1 MHPCE
6 DVGVAGTE
14 NNYDMARKRKSIGG
28 RFNTVTSCISM
39 TLVLLLLGTVVFCT
53 LVAHDFSK
61 KMKENFMVEV
71 LLSDDIPNRDL
82 IALQTELRKKPY
94 ARLVGYLSKEKGTKE
109 MAEALQNGPVD
120 FEGFNPIPA
129 EFEIYLKADYAN
141 LDSLK
146 RYEPE
151 LRKNPYVVDV
161 VYPRD
166 AMESAGYYLPLL
178 GLVMVVIAV
187 LLLVISFALI
197 NNTIRMSVYAR
208 RMTIH
213 SMKLAGAKWG
223 FIRRPFVLRA
233 MGIGLIAAIIAGG
246 LLGLGIWQL
255 KVLDNVVSSL
265 ISPLTIT
272 ITLSVVF
279 CCGLLLTMC
288 CSWLSV
294 NRFLRMKGDEVMTK

>member
-1 MHPCE
+1 M
-6 DVGVAGTE
+6 GK
-14 NNYDMARKRKSIGG
+14 KRKSIGG

-53 LVAHDFSK
+53 LVARDFSK
-61 KMKENFMVEV
+61 QMKENFIVEV

-82 IALQTELRKKPY
+82 IALQTELRAKPY

-109 MAEALQNGPVD
+109 MAEALQNGPVEFD
-120 FEGFNPIPA
+120 GINPIPA
-129 EFEIYLKADYAN
+129 EFEVYLKADYAN

-151 LRKNPYVVDV
+151 LRKNPYVIDV

-166 AMESAGYYLPLL
+166 AMESAGYWLPLL
-178 GLVMVVIAV
+178 GLIMIVVAG

-223 FIRRPFVLRA
+223 FIRRPFILRA
-233 MGIGLIAAIIAGG
+233 MGTGLIAAILAGG
-246 LLGLGIWQL
+246 LLSLGIWQL
-255 KVLDNVVSSL
+255 RELDNVITTLVS
-265 ISPLTIT
+265 PMTIA
-272 ITLSVVF
+272 ITLATVF
-279 CCGLLLTMC
+279 CCGLLLTLC

-294 NRFLRMKGDEVMTK
+294 NRFLRMKGDEVLVK

>member
-1 MHPCE
+1 MCALVE
-6 DVGVAGTE
+6 RGLVGNRENTE
-14 NNYDMARKRKSIGG
+14 MAKKRKSIGG

-53 LVAHDFSK
+53 LVAHDFST

-82 IALQTELRKKPY
+82 IALQNELRAKPY

-109 MAEALQNGPVD
+109 MAEALQNGPVEFD
-120 FEGFNPIPA
+120 GFNPIPA

-166 AMESAGYYLPLL
+166 AMKSAGYYLPLL
-178 GLVMVVIAV
+178 GLVMIIVAG
-187 LLLVISFALI
+187 LLLIISFALI

-213 SMKLAGAKWG
+213 SMKLAGAKWS

-233 MGIGLIAAIIAGG
+233 MGTGLVAAIIAGG
-246 LLGLGIWQL
+246 LLSLGIWQL
-255 KVLDNVVSSL
+255 RQLDNVISTLV
-265 ISPLTIT
+265 SPLTIA
-272 ITLSVVF
+272 ITLAVVL

-294 NRFLRMKGDEVMTK
+294 NRFLRMKGDDVMTK